1 MSLLPYSILVV
12 DDEPS
17 LASLFR
23 QFLLK
28 LGFNAI
34 SFTDPLLA
42 LEHFKQ
48 SYGNY
53 SAIITDLRMP
63 SMSGIE
69 MANKIREMDTSVNIF
84 LVTAFDSSDLVNR
97 NDYKTAKINKI
108 VKKPIRLSTL
118 KQILEENLFTDGKSK
133 KPESLSG

>member
-23 QFLLK
+23 QFFVK
-28 LGFNAI
+28 LGFDAI

-48 SYGNY
+48 NYGKY
-53 SAIITDLRMP
+53 SVILTDMRMP
-63 SMSGIE
+63 SMSGIDL
-69 MANKIREMDTSVNIF
+69 ANKIRKLNSSVRIL
-84 LVTAFDSSDLVNR
+84 LVTAFDNPDLASIEN
-97 NDYKTAKINKI
+97 YKTARIEQI
-108 VKKPIRLSTL
+108 VKKPIRLSVL
-118 KQILEENLFTDGKSK
+118 KQIVEKNLCMDGKSK
-133 KPESLSG
+133 KPVSK